1 MASVKHQW
9 HLALPGICT
18 TLNMMGIL
26 FILWAEPA
34 WPLRDKCLTVNA
46 ESSAEMVCVS
56 ECQRINGDSR
66 TLLAPF
72 RQMQCY
78 SDLGSYTH
86 SYTPPPGSPPPA
98 SSDAAA
104 FSKPSRPCGLVRQ
117 LGCCCTPKALAEHPR
132 HSWGFLGH
140 ARTIPGTLTLTLT
153 LPTKAARSE
162 VRGPNRERCA
172 MFNLGILATD
182 NIIPDQCWKLF
193 GCHQLTPRPIM

>member
-1 MASVKHQW
+1 
-9 HLALPGICT
+9 
-18 TLNMMGIL
+18 MMGIL

-78 SDLGSYTH
+78 SDLVIP
-86 SYTPPPGSPPPA
+86 TPTLLLRALPPPA

-104 FSKPSRPCGLVRQ
+104 FSNPPSRAGLEAW
-117 LGCCCTPKALAEHPR
+117 LGSWAAAAPPR
-132 HSWGFLGH
+132 PS
-140 ARTIPGTLTLTLT
+140 RSTPGTLG
-153 LPTKAARSE
+153 LPGTCQDNPRH
-162 VRGPNRERCA
+162 
-172 MFNLGILATD
+172 LDLDLAD
-182 NIIPDQCWKLF
+182 E
-193 GCHQLTPRPIM
+193 GR

>member
-1 MASVKHQW
+1 TDFKREVALSHGVSQAPVASRS
-9 HLALPGICT
+9 ARNIST

-86 SYTPPPGSPPPA
+86 SYTPPPGSPP
-98 SSDAAA
+98 SSIQ
-104 FSKPSRPCGLVRQ
+104 RCG
-117 LGCCCTPKALAEHPR
+117 
-132 HSWGFLGH
+132 
-140 ARTIPGTLTLTLT
+140 
-153 LPTKAARSE
+153 
-162 VRGPNRERCA
+162 
-172 MFNLGILATD
+172 GIL
-182 NIIPDQCWKLF
+182 
-193 GCHQLTPRPIM
+193 